1 MNCIILKSPLGE
13 RKVLEGEPYQLM
25 IGEYIDG
32 VDYNCSGDEV
42 RDVDTQLEKAGI
54 KWGDT
59 IAWVTKRLG
68 IKQCA
73 PCKARQ
79 EILNH
84 ASEHGWKET
93 LRQIKGTF

>member
-1 MNCIILKSPLGE
+1 MQEGVAHKPPLGAFI
-13 RKVLEGEPYQLM
+13 VPGL
-25 IGEYIDG
+25 IDWTCAG
-32 VDYNCSGDEV
+32 GTQQNEVDAM
-42 RDVDTQLEKAGI
+42 LEKQGL
-54 KWGDT
+54 KLGDS

-84 ASEHGWKET
+84 VAEKGWAET
-93 LRQIKGTF
+93 LKQIKRTF